1 MWLSASVVRT
11 GPLISRRRASAHR
24 PLAILAPAAKRPGR
38 GGGTPGHF
46 DTVGTGPPREGS
58 AMEAEEGW
66 GDRAARGR
74 VTVSTEATR
83 SSPGPWTRR
92 LVQGYRGVKDV
103 AAQAGCKS
111 PSLGKRPGRG
121 SWHGRRC
128 LREPGG
134 GRPFSATFLPRP
146 RWRAGAW
153 AQTGGA
159 NTSDPALARPGG
171 PRACSGSPHR
181 ECRFGGSNLA
191 SRSEAQRPS

>member
-1 MWLSASVVRT
+1 MGHLVTLIRSGPDHQEKAQRWKQRKDGGPRGQGPRNRQHRGHKVESRT
-11 GPLISRRRASAHR
+11 VD
-24 PLAILAPAAKRPGR
+24 K
-38 GGGTPGHF
+38 TPGSGISWGKGCGCPGWLQKPF
-46 DTVGTGPPREGS
+46 VGQKTRQ
-58 AMEAEEGW
+58 
-66 GDRAARGR
+66 R
-74 VTVSTEATR
+74 VLAWAPVS
-83 SSPGPWTRR
+83 
-92 LVQGYRGVKDV
+92 Q
-103 AAQAGCKS
+103 
-111 PSLGKRPGRG
+111 
-121 SWHGRRC
+121 
-128 LREPGG
+128 REPGG